1 MKKILSVLAV
11 IMTTFF
17 IVACTGNSKAPEKTP
32 AELRAD
38 SIAKAKKDSVAKVA
52 NFKKIGIGYLERY
65 LKNQCSSDPSVGKVL
80 KTKDHILSDSI
91 YFGQAKVLIKNR
103 YGANEHYSD
112 LWFCVVRPKDKKVGD
127 HFIAWASMEYCQ
139 RGLDALIGEY
149 RSALPVM
156 NPQKE
161 DYGKLIREISCSD
174 GFSIANMCDDEDF

>member
-1 MKKILSVLAV
+1 MLMKKILSVLAV

-80 KTKDHILSDSI
+80 KKKTIYLVIPFILDR
-91 YFGQAKVLIKNR
+91 QR
-103 YGANEHYSD
+103 YLLKTD
-112 LWFCVVRPKDKKVGD
+112 
-127 HFIAWASMEYCQ
+127 ME
-139 RGLDALIGEY
+139 LT
-149 RSALPVM
+149 S
-156 NPQKE
+156 
-161 DYGKLIREISCSD
+161 
-174 GFSIANMCDDEDF
+174 SIAICGFAWFVLKTRR